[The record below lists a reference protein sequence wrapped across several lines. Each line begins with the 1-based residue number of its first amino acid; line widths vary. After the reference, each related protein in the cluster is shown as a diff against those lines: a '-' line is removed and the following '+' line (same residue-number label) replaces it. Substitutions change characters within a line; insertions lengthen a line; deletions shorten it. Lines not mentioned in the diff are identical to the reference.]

1 MKNHLKIG
9 LLAALLCG
17 GAALALQPGD
27 TRLSVI
33 AELGA
38 PTGFIRA
45 GKEETLYYDRGHVQ
59 LQAGKVVDFEII
71 SPAQLRE
78 RQAAA
83 EQARVALAARTAEQR
98 AQLKA
103 EGETALRQ
111 LLADPEFAQA
121 SATVQV
127 TRWREFMQRYPD
139 VPVAAYYLPALK
151 RYAEEQAHAA
161 QEQRLAALEERVQ
174 EAEQRALLNDT
185 RPMQY
190 PDNYLGQPAFFYPP
204 AFRFPDRPPHDL
216 PQGPTRAAAG
226 SNPVRVYQAMPLP
239 GR

>member
-1 MKNHLKIG
+1 MNAKLKAG

-17 GAALALQPGD
+17 GAAVAVQPGD

-45 GKEETLYYDRGHVQ
+45 GKEETLYYDRGSVQ
-59 LQAGKVVDFEII
+59 LQGGKVVDFELI

-83 EQARVALAARTAEQR
+83 EKARVALAARTAEQR
-98 AQLKA
+98 AQLKT
-103 EGETALRQ
+103 EGEMALKL
-111 LLADPEFAQA
+111 LLADPDFAQA

-127 TRWREFMQRYPD
+127 ARWREFMQRYPD

-151 RYAEEQAHAA
+151 RYAAEQAHAA
-161 QEQRLAALEERVQ
+161 QEQRLAALEDRMQ
-174 EAEQRALLNDT
+174 AAEQQALLNDT

-190 PDNYLGQPAFFYPP
+190 PDGYLGQSTIFYPP
-204 AFRFPDRPPHDL
+204 TFRFPDRLPREQ

>member
-1 MKNHLKIG
+1 MHAKLKAC

-17 GAALALQPGD
+17 GAAAALQPGD

-33 AELGA
+33 TELGA

-45 GKEETLYYDRGHVQ
+45 GKDETLYYDRGSVQ
-59 LQAGKVVDFEII
+59 LQGGKVVDFELI

-83 EQARVALAARTAEQR
+83 EKARVALAARTAEQR
-98 AQLKA
+98 VQLKA
-103 EGETALRQ
+103 EGETVLKQ
-111 LLADPEFAQA
+111 LLADPDFAQA

-127 TRWREFMQRYPD
+127 LRWREFMQRYPD

-161 QEQRLAALEERVQ
+161 QDQRLAALEERLQ
-174 EAEQRALLNDT
+174 EAEQRALMNDT

-190 PDNYLGQPAFFYPP
+190 SDGYLGQSTIFYPP
-204 AFRFPDRPPHDL
+204 TCRFPDRLPHEL
-216 PQGPTRAAAG
+216 PQGPTRAAAAG
-226 SNPVRVYQAMPLP
+226 NPVRVYQAMPLP